1 MSATQHPQRLTHQD
15 ETTGKPRMV
24 NVSPKP
30 SSERSAS
37 AAGDLLMDAATLAA
51 IQEGTTA
58 KGDPLGVARIA
69 GTMAAKRTSDLI
81 PLCHPLPLTGIDVQL
96 HVDESL
102 PGIRAHA
109 TASVVDRTGVEM
121 EALTAV
127 AVALL
132 TAYDMLKAIDR
143 GMRIDN
149 VRLLQKS
156 GGRSGTW
163 EADAADWDADGTAPS
178 ASPEPD

>member
-1 MSATQHPQRLTHQD
+1 
-15 ETTGKPRMV
+15 MV
-24 NVSPKP
+24 NVSSKP

-37 AAGDLLMDAATLAA
+37 AAGNLLMDATTVEA
-51 IQEGTTA
+51 IQGGTTA
-58 KGDPLGVARIA
+58 KGDPLVVARIA

-96 HVDESL
+96 DVDASL
-102 PGIRAHA
+102 PGIRARA

-127 AVALL
+127 SVALL

-149 VRLLQKS
+149 VRLLRKS

-163 EADAADWDADGTAPS
+163 EENDPDWDADGTTPS